1 MRMPVYYGW
10 VIVAIAFVTMAIG
23 VTARTAFSLFLPP
36 IVDEFG
42 WDRGLA
48 AGAFSFGFF
57 VNALASPLIGR
68 LMDRRGPRFVI
79 EIGVVMLAAGLLLAA
94 FVARPWQM
102 YLTLGLLLCCGA
114 GCLTYTTQSQYLPYW
129 FVRRR
134 GLAISIA
141 FSGAGVGAI
150 VLMPWLQAIVD
161 SAGWRSACTA
171 LGLMVLVVLG
181 PINLALRRR
190 PEDIG
195 LLPDGA
201 AVAVVGA
208 APGRRAR
215 IVDARWAATEWTI
228 GRAVRTVRFWL
239 LALGYFCGMVAWY
252 AVQVHQTKYL
262 IETGFDPLTAAWAL
276 GAVAATAIPGQ
287 IALGALSDR
296 FGREWVWTVGCAGF
310 AICYA
315 CLIGLEHNPD
325 YRLLYLMVATQG
337 ALGYGLTSVMG
348 AMVVEMFEG
357 PQYATIF
364 GVLTIPLMAGGAL
377 GPWAAG
383 VVHDLTGSY
392 VPAFVAAIVLCG
404 VSVAAVWG
412 AGPGRV
418 RLVPGRS

>member
-1 MRMPVYYGW
+1 MRLPIYYGW
-10 VIVAIAFVTMAIG
+10 IIVAVAFVTMAIG

-42 WDRGLA
+42 WDRGLT

-79 EIGVVMLAAGLLLAA
+79 ECGVAMLAAGLLLAA
-94 FVARPWQM
+94 FVDRPWQL
-102 YLTLGLLLCCGA
+102 YVTLGLLLCLGA
-114 GCLTYTTQSQYLPYW
+114 GCLTYTTQSQYLPHW
-129 FVRRR
+129 FARRR
-134 GLAISIA
+134 ALAISIA

-150 VLMPWLQAIVD
+150 VLMPWLQAIV
-161 SAGWRSACTA
+161 AGEGWRAACTA
-171 LGLMVLVVLG
+171 LGVMVLVVLG

-195 LLPDGA
+195 LVPDGVPA
-201 AVAVVGA
+201 AGA
-208 APGRRAR
+208 PPRRRAR
-215 IVDARWAATEWTI
+215 IVDAHWAATDWTI
-228 GRAVRTVRFWL
+228 GRATRSARFWL
-239 LALGYFCGMVAWY
+239 LGLGFFSAMFAWY

-262 IETGFDPLTAAWAL
+262 IESGFDPLTAAWAL
-276 GAVAATAIPGQ
+276 GAVAAVAIPGQ

-296 FGREWVWTVGCAGF
+296 IGREWIWTIGCIGF
-310 AICYA
+310 VVCYA
-315 CLIGLEHNPD
+315 CLIGLEDHPD
-325 YRLLYLMVATQG
+325 RLLLYVMVACQG

-348 AMVVEMFEG
+348 AIVVEMFEG

-364 GVLTIPLMAGGAL
+364 GVLTIPLMGGGAV
-377 GPWAAG
+377 GPWATG

-392 VPAFVAAIVLCG
+392 VPAFVAAILLSL
-404 VSVAAVWG
+404 VSIAAIWA

>member
-1 MRMPVYYGW
+1 MRLYYGW

-36 IVDEFG
+36 IVAEFG
-42 WDRGLA
+42 WDRGLV

-57 VNALASPLIGR
+57 ANALASPLIGR

-94 FVARPWQM
+94 YVGEAWQM

-114 GCLTYTTQSQYLPYW
+114 GCLTYTTQSQYLPHW

-150 VLMPWLQAIVD
+150 VLMPWLQAIVEAD
-161 SAGWRSACTA
+161 GWRAACTA

-181 PINLALRRR
+181 PINLGLRRR

-195 LLPDGA
+195 LQPDGA
-201 AVAVVGA
+201 PAPVAGA
-208 APGRRAR
+208 APARRSR
-215 IVDARWAATEWTI
+215 IVDARWAATEWTV
-228 GRAVRTVRFWL
+228 GRAVRSLRFWMVC
-239 LALGYFCGMVAWY
+239 LGYFCAMIAWY

-262 IETGFDPLTAAWAL
+262 IEVGFDALTAAWAL
-276 GAVAATAIPGQ
+276 GAVAAVAIPGQ

-296 FGREWVWTVGCAGF
+296 YGREWVWTIGCVGF
-310 AICYA
+310 IVCYA
-315 CLIGLEHNPD
+315 SLIALEGNPD
-325 YRLLYLMVATQG
+325 AWLLYVMVAAQG

-348 AMVVEMFEG
+348 AIVAELFEG

-364 GVLTIPLMAGGAL
+364 GVITIPLMAGGAA

-392 VPAFVAAIVLCG
+392 VPAFAAAIVLSA
-404 VSVAAVWG
+404 VSIAAIWV

-418 RLVPGRS
+418 RMVPGRS

>member
-1 MRMPVYYGW
+1 MRLPIYYGW
-10 VIVAIAFVTMAIG
+10 VIVAVAFVTMAIG

-42 WDRGLA
+42 WDRGLT

-79 EIGVVMLAAGLLLAA
+79 ECGVAMLAAGLLLAA
-94 FVARPWQM
+94 FVNRPWQM

-114 GCLTYTTQSQYLPYW
+114 GCLTYTTQSQYLPHW

-134 GLAISIA
+134 ALAISIA

-150 VLMPWLQAIVD
+150 VLMPWLQAVVEGE
-161 SAGWRSACTA
+161 GWRAACTA
-171 LGLMVLVVLG
+171 LGVMVLVVLG
-181 PINLALRRR
+181 PINLLLRRR

-195 LLPDGA
+195 LVADGA
-201 AVAVVGA
+201 PA
-208 APGRRAR
+208 AGSAPARRTR
-215 IVDARWAATEWTI
+215 IVDPRWAATEWTI
-228 GRAVRTVRFWL
+228 GRAVRTTRFWL
-239 LALGYFCGMVAWY
+239 LGFGFFSAMIAWY

-262 IETGFDPLTAAWAL
+262 IEVGFDPLTAAWAL
-276 GAVAATAIPGQ
+276 GAVAAIAIPGQ
-287 IALGALSDR
+287 IGLGALSDR
-296 FGREWVWTVGCAGF
+296 FGREWIWTIGCIGF
-310 AICYA
+310 AVCYA
-315 CLIGLEHNPD
+315 CLIGLEHHPD
-325 YRLLYLMVATQG
+325 PLLLYLMVAFQG

-348 AMVVEMFEG
+348 AIVVEMFEG

-364 GVLTIPLMAGGAL
+364 GVLSIPLMAGGAV

-383 VVHDLTGSY
+383 VTHDLTGSY
-392 VPAFVAAIVLCG
+392 MPAFATAIVLSG
-404 VSVAAVWG
+404 LSIAAIWA

-418 RLVPGRS
+418 RAVPGRS